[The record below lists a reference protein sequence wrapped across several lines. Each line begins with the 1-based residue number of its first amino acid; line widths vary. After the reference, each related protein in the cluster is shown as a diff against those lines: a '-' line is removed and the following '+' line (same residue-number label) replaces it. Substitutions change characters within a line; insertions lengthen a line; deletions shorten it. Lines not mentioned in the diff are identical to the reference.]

1 MKHGLIISVI
11 ILSAYL
17 IAQDSSEVYHGKL
30 NELRLEL
37 GLSPEAEFD
46 NNAFSLIVKRLDSLG
61 IKDDQLEDGYD
72 WGGGRIGFE
81 VYLKNNIDRL
91 LSDFKLAPL
100 RSDGIQKEKIDLSA
114 DEQLDT
120 TKNSIEIDQEIEPV
134 EDLVVKRMSTKKDKN
149 RKKKKN
155 ISNTVTNKKSMLSGF
170 RVGSGLG
177 KPLAKGSSFSEHA
190 SDFESGFSIQTP
202 LGIGIGPVFTS
213 LGYESSKY
221 SFEAPA
227 DTIASYNGTGSG
239 PSLFFNLG
247 KIIKIGGE
255 NIGKYF
261 MLGMLG
267 YDNGSGFVSGYD
279 LIMFFGSLPVSLSVS
294 SRMNIISFDTGN
306 TSYWVSASAGI
317 GIDIR

>member
-1 MKHGLIISVI
+1 
-11 ILSAYL
+11 
-17 IAQDSSEVYHGKL
+17 
-30 NELRLEL
+30 
-37 GLSPEAEFD
+37 
-46 NNAFSLIVKRLDSLG
+46 
-61 IKDDQLEDGYD
+61 
-72 WGGGRIGFE
+72 
-81 VYLKNNIDRL
+81 
-91 LSDFKLAPL
+91 
-100 RSDGIQKEKIDLSA
+100 
-114 DEQLDT
+114 
-120 TKNSIEIDQEIEPV
+120 
-134 EDLVVKRMSTKKDKN
+134 MSTKKDKN

-177 KPLAKGSSFSEHA
+177 KPLAKGASFSEHA
-190 SDFESGFSIQTP
+190 SHFESGFSIQTP
-202 LGIGIGPVFTS
+202 LGIGIRPVFLS

-267 YDNGSGFVSGYD
+267 YDHGSGFVSGYD
-279 LIMFFGSLPVSLSVS
+279 LSMFFGSLPVSFFVS
-294 SRMNIISFDTGN
+294 SRLYIISFDTGN

-317 GIDIR
+317 GVDIR